1 MGANNNKVV
10 HYDKILKNLFNIS
23 NRLTIYAINALFKK
37 DFKEDT
43 KIEQLNREYKRIDD
57 TTAIVDTV
65 LSIET
70 NQHKTKY
77 HIEFQTINDR
87 TIIIRMIDYGFRI
100 AIDEIDYN
108 NIKTDQEITIE
119 FPSQIIIFLKKN
131 QTIPDEIKLTIKLP
145 YTGQNIKYIV
155 PTFKIWEHDP
165 DYYKKQKLYIMLPLQ
180 IIDLSQELENIKNRK
195 IKEEEKTKLL
205 KEHRNKI
212 KQVID
217 NIIKEVKEAYAK
229 EELIIEECNKL
240 LMELTTLAEEL
251 FSHEI
256 KEIKQEVIEMA
267 KMIIDPAVYEKGLEK
282 GIEKGKKII
291 DPETYKRG
299 LEEGK
304 KIIDPETYK
313 RGVEEGIKEGMARNV
328 LKLLTKRLG
337 EVPEE
342 YISKI
347 MVQDKQTLENITD
360 SIFDIESIKDLDE
373 FLN

>member
-1 MGANNNKVV
+1 MGANIKKVV

-57 TTAIVDTV
+57 TTAIVDTI

-70 NQHKTKY
+70 NQQKTKY

-108 NIKTDQEITIE
+108 DIETDQEITVE

-131 QTIPDEIKLTIKLP
+131 QTIPDELKLIIKLP

-180 IIDLSQELENIKNRK
+180 IINLSQELENIQNRK
-195 IKEEEKTKLL
+195 LSQAEKTKLL
-205 KEHRNKI
+205 KKYRNKI

-217 NIIKEVKEAYAK
+217 SIIKEVKEAYAK
-229 EELIIEECNKL
+229 DELIIEECNKL
-240 LMELTTLAEEL
+240 LLELTTLAEEL

-267 KMIIDPAVYEKGLEK
+267 LY
-282 GIEKGKKII
+282 
-291 DPETYKRG
+291 T
-299 LEEGK
+299 
-304 KIIDPETYK
+304 
-313 RGVEEGIKEGMARNV
+313 
-328 LKLLTKRLG
+328 
-337 EVPEE
+337 
-342 YISKI
+342 
-347 MVQDKQTLENITD
+347 
-360 SIFDIESIKDLDE
+360 
-373 FLN
+373 